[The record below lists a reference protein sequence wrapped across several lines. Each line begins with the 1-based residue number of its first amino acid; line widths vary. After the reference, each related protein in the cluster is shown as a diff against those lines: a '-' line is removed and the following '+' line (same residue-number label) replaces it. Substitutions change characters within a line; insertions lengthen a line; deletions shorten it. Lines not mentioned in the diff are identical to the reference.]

1 MTQTRLPITAAAP
14 VADWLLPTPTPSE
27 ARIRLERVVM
37 SPKSSDERRGRPL
50 RTLGAVAR
58 RALLEETE
66 AKLRMVLSDS
76 LVDVMVGGWRAHA
89 AIAQAVRKSR
99 SQPDVD
105 QVVPLRNH
113 TITAHRQHN
122 LDIEVDS
129 VAVMTLCA
137 ELDMAVQLYDAV
149 TIVRDGHLIAVRS
162 GKAKADGTVTVDG
175 VEVAKR
181 TLTFPLTAELV
192 VHSPYDP
199 HATPGSTRPPM
210 PRGTHGHAEELLRY
224 RS

>member
-1 MTQTRLPITAAAP
+1 
-14 VADWLLPTPTPSE
+14 
-27 ARIRLERVVM
+27 
-37 SPKSSDERRGRPL
+37 
-50 RTLGAVAR
+50 
-58 RALLEETE
+58 
-66 AKLRMVLSDS
+66 MVLSDS

-137 ELDMAVQLYDAV
+137 ELVMAVQLYDAV
-149 TIVRDGHLIAVRS
+149 AIVRDGHLIAVRS
-162 GKAKADGTVTVDG
+162 GTAKAHGRVTVDR
-175 VEVAKR
+175 VAVVQR
-181 TLTFPLTAELV
+181 TVNFPLTAELGL
-192 VHSPYDP
+192 HSPRDSG
-199 HATPGSTRPPM
+199 ATLGSAA
-210 PRGTHGHAEELLRY
+210 GG
-224 RS
+224 

>member
-1 MTQTRLPITAAAP
+1 MPISAAAP
-14 VADWLLPTPTPSE
+14 VADWLMPTPSE

-37 SPKSSDERRGRPL
+37 PPKSGDERRGRPL

-66 AKLRMVLSDS
+66 AKLRMVLSDT

-137 ELDMAVQLYDAV
+137 ELVLAVQLYDAV
-149 TIVRDGHLIAVRS
+149 AIVRDGHLIAVRS
-162 GKAKADGTVTVDG
+162 GEAKADGRVTVDG

-181 TLTFPLTAELV
+181 TLTFPLTAELL
-192 VHSPYDP
+192 HSPCDSHP
-199 HATPGSTRPPM
+199 TPGSTRPPM
-210 PRGTHGHAEELLRY
+210 PRGTHGHAEKLLRY

>member
-1 MTQTRLPITAAAP
+1 MTQTSMPITAAAP

-137 ELDMAVQLYDAV
+137 ELVMAVQLYDAV
-149 TIVRDGHLIAVRS
+149 AIVRDGHLIAVRS
-162 GKAKADGTVTVDG
+162 GTAKADGRVTVDR
-175 VEVAKR
+175 VEVVQR
-181 TLTFPLTAELV
+181 TVNFPLTAELGL
-192 VHSPYDP
+192 HSPRDSR
-199 HATPGSTRPPM
+199 ATLGSAA
-210 PRGTHGHAEELLRY
+210 GG
-224 RS
+224 